1 MADNVIDTLQLQIE
15 SDSRNASRSI
25 GKLADNLLKLQ
36 KSVMGIENIKLDGFS
51 GSMSQLKSSLDGFSV
66 PDGLEKGINALY
78 RLSRINSA
86 KMLEAA
92 IGVKE
97 ISDSLQGMKGITIP
111 TLDGVDKLIESTR
124 KLGGV
129 KIGDA
134 SKFLPTI
141 SKNLVEFV
149 DGMNKAGSVTFD
161 FSNMEKLISS
171 ISALGGAKST
181 QAAANLKPIKEQILE
196 FVKGLNGIKTI
207 DFDVSGLTELV
218 SSISKLGGKASGR
231 SAGNINAI
239 TDALSRMM
247 SVLSKSP
254 RVSENVIRMTNAM
267 ANLAT
272 NGAKVGSAAR
282 GINSSFNMFG
292 ASAGKAAKKSH
303 GLAATIGRL
312 YATFWVL
319 QRGVSAAGRA
329 IQSSMDFIESY
340 NYFDVALSKVGRD
353 AADNWEKAGY
363 ESAEAYAESFKDRML
378 DLNKQ
383 MTGFEVDES
392 GYATYT
398 NVPNL
403 GMNPQQVLNY
413 SAMYAQMADSM
424 GMTGEAALKTSKAL
438 VMLGADWASLR
449 NISLDTAW
457 GKFASALAGETE
469 AIRQLGLDITQT
481 TLQQTAYKYGLDMSI
496 QSMDRATKTQLMLLS
511 VLDQSKVAFG
521 DMARTI
527 ESPANQLRL
536 FQQNIANLAR
546 TIGNLFLPIVS
557 KVLPY
562 VNGLII
568 ALQRLFA
575 LLGLKI
581 NIKDSIGQI
590 GGGGGAMGDF
600 AGSADDAADALGE
613 AADNAKKLKNYTL
626 GIDELN
632 IIAPPESSGGGA
644 GGAGGGGGLLDDAIG
659 DALAEYESIWD
670 QLLKNNKAQ
679 EIADKI
685 YDFFMR
691 IADAAQPTIDALQ
704 RLWKDGLAKL
714 GDFTWTALKD
724 FYYEFLRPVG
734 EWTLGTGLPMLID
747 VLNDFLNAINWTAIN
762 DALRKFWKAL
772 APFAEA
778 VGTGLIRFF
787 NDLLQVGASF
797 INKVVPDGLNSIADA
812 LNKISYKDAE
822 KIGYGLGILATALLA
837 FKGITNIATG
847 IKKTADSFKA
857 FFKITGAAKYS
868 AIAVGISAVVVALDE
883 FGYINVNWGT
893 VNSALSKLYDVL
905 KKFAVGIG
913 KGLIV
918 FLDGLAEV
926 LSPAIEVL
934 VNGIAKALEI
944 FANVLDMI
952 PENVIAGITTTLLSF
967 FTAWKTYQGV
977 NTIIAGLTSAMSPMI
992 EVFRKFGFV
1001 LEGIGS
1007 GIGALDSLKMVFGAS
1022 GLGGIKFAL
1031 IAGGLAAVTIAF
1043 KAWTDELQKPSPD
1056 MQKWV
1061 SSFDS
1066 VLEKSK
1072 QTTDGIRRD
1081 IDLWQQDFGAAMQGG
1096 TEYGEALAQKYV
1108 DLANKEN
1115 KSALEAEKMKQYAQE
1130 LVEIYP
1136 GLNQYINEETG
1147 LLDANAD
1154 SIKAVIEQQKA
1165 LNQYKA
1171 IQDLT
1176 GEAYQ
1181 NQFKAQVQFDIDQKS
1196 YDEATQKA
1204 EQLYQA
1210 AQEYAEKY
1218 HYSVKEG
1225 TGYGAAEITA
1235 DAGFSQ
1241 EKYNKMMK
1249 DAATAAETA
1258 KSAESQLENSRS
1270 ALTEATNAYTTAQDA
1285 ADKAQEDYI
1294 LQSPEM
1300 QESIN
1305 GIKDTFAEFI
1315 PVTDEFAT
1323 ALAMAGEEGVA
1334 GMQTMFEN
1342 IKNGVEVS
1350 SQDMMTAFSDS
1361 GLQLPKAFADAIATA
1376 EPEMQASMLTM
1387 FANLSSGVKIS
1398 ADELKQAFS
1407 LVGLDIPDAIVNG
1420 LASKEVAVQQQ
1431 TMSLLG
1437 NIESGQKLYESDL
1450 RALFQNLGIVV
1461 PDELI
1466 SSLDSKG
1473 AEVQENTIELISK
1486 MKAGVEV
1493 SGAEIKALFTQ
1504 FGYDV
1509 PDAVITSISSKGE
1522 EVLTS
1527 VTTMLS
1533 QMSDGVTLSKD
1544 QLTEL
1549 YSQLGLDVPDALI
1562 TSISGKNAETQG
1574 KVTELLSQFSVAT
1587 DAKKGELIEQMKDL
1601 GIDTADQLSAGF
1613 SDTMTN
1619 DTTASTESETWADK
1633 IANAVKNFFGIHSPS
1648 TMFRE
1653 FGRYVVE
1660 GFNEGIKNT
1669 SSTEA
1674 INTWMESIK
1683 AAFAPEQWATAFSNI
1698 LPAFQQSWTAVTEWW
1713 NGTAIP
1719 EFFAAMTEGA
1729 FSLENWLL
1737 MFDNMKLG
1745 MQQKWLEITTWWT
1758 EEALPTWWKTGVEE
1772 YFNEKRWMET
1782 LENVRKAFDKKWEE
1796 IDKLITKRTDEILEK
1811 TDKKL
1816 VVLVETWEESL
1827 NLLKEMSHNTF
1838 VEIKNDATSAID
1850 EIIEKIGEAMS
1861 KVSELSSSISGL
1873 NNMEVS
1879 ISGARAGVRGFAGG
1893 GIPEMG
1899 ELFVARENGPE
1910 FVGSFGSRTAV
1921 ANNDQIVQGITNGVY
1936 AANMEIVSVLNEVR
1950 NLLSDIKE
1958 KDMSISL
1965 DGRELISGIDER
1977 RSRNG
1982 FSF

>member
-66 PDGLEKGINALY
+66 PDGLEKGINTLY

-644 GGAGGGGGLLDDAIG
+644 GGAGGGGLLDDAIG

-691 IADAAQPTIDALQ
+691 IAEVAKPTTEALKT
-704 RLWKDGLAKL
+704 LWDEGLAKL
-714 GDFTWTALKD
+714 AGFAWDTLGDF
-724 FYYEFLRPVG
+724 YREFLVPVG
-734 EWTLGTGLPMLID
+734 KWTLGDNAGLPRLIYI
-747 VLNDFLNAINWTAIN
+747 LNDMLNNIDWGRLRNSLFDLYRALADLTIVTFDAVFDFFDYFLAPLATWTMSSAIPQLLDIMTRFIKEVDWNKIN
-762 DALRKFWKAL
+762 SSLEKFWKAL
-772 APFAEA
+772 EPFAENI
-778 VGTGLIRFF
+778 GQGIINFF
-787 NDLLQVGASF
+787 SDLAKIGAKF
-797 INKVVPDGLNSIADA
+797 INFVVPNGLELIANALNMMSPEFIQKIGYALGGLLTTILGFKVIRKVQGYFDRLWVAIGGKQAISDVKSAVKHLGNFAETVVNIPHVIITATKALQGNQGAVVALSGLYPKLDKSIKNVSKTFEYFKSAANSGNFFGTINNSLKNIVGNMSAMQRSAMTAVSAFFEFTIIKDTMYGLQTGTEGFLSAIAKISGVAAAAGYAMYLAFGPAGIVIAAITGVVAAISGISKAMDEVVHNNASQAIADA
-812 LNKISYKDAE
+812 LSNPGGQPIASYSDQYIAAFSEISAQFDSIAQKSQEMQSVKGNVDQANESIGTFVFAMKNGATVTDAEVNKIVQKFQQLVTDSQNLFSQQAEIIMMGLAGSLGEAVEAAGGSVEEYIKITSELQTETQKALSEISKDIQQLTVDYENGVISQDAYVESLGKLYEKYAELTGYGEDTKKSVENLQGVVAQGLDLSSFTLSNGELDKAALSEYFSKVADSASEAKSSVEENGQLMIDAIQSAINKANELGKTEDANALGKLLEYQKKDIEVQIGEIDKLVGTYTQTIQDQLIGKSSEVANNAIEEWEKLDFYE
-822 KIGYGLGILATALLA
+822 KIFVPKEGQVSTAISQ
-837 FKGITNIATG
+837 FNDNFIAPLN
-847 IKKTADSFKA
+847 SE
-857 FFKITGAAKYS
+857 
-868 AIAVGISAVVVALDE
+868 ISSKFGE
-883 FGYINVNWGT
+883 FGEYGKAYASDAMGT
-893 VNSALSKLYDVL
+893 
-905 KKFAVGIG
+905 I
-913 KGLIV
+913 
-918 FLDGLAEV
+918 LDGLVEV
-926 LSPAIEVL
+926 DSSSSNPYER
-934 VNGIAKALEI
+934 
-944 FANVLDMI
+944 
-952 PENVIAGITTTLLSF
+952 AG
-967 FTAWKTYQGV
+967 K
-977 NTIIAGLTSAMSPMI
+977 LTS
-992 EVFRKFGFV
+992 
-1001 LEGIGS
+1001 
-1007 GIGALDSLKMVFGAS
+1007 
-1022 GLGGIKFAL
+1022 
-1031 IAGGLAAVTIAF
+1031 
-1043 KAWTDELQKPSPD
+1043 
-1056 MQKWV
+1056 
-1061 SSFDS
+1061 
-1066 VLEKSK
+1066 
-1072 QTTDGIRRD
+1072 
-1081 IDLWQQDFGAAMQGG
+1081 
-1096 TEYGEALAQKYV
+1096 
-1108 DLANKEN
+1108 
-1115 KSALEAEKMKQYAQE
+1115 
-1130 LVEIYP
+1130 
-1136 GLNQYINEETG
+1136 
-1147 LLDANAD
+1147 
-1154 SIKAVIEQQKA
+1154 
-1165 LNQYKA
+1165 
-1171 IQDLT
+1171 
-1176 GEAYQ
+1176 
-1181 NQFKAQVQFDIDQKS
+1181 
-1196 YDEATQKA
+1196 
-1204 EQLYQA
+1204 
-1210 AQEYAEKY
+1210 
-1218 HYSVKEG
+1218 
-1225 TGYGAAEITA
+1225 
-1235 DAGFSQ
+1235 
-1241 EKYNKMMK
+1241 
-1249 DAATAAETA
+1249 
-1258 KSAESQLENSRS
+1258 
-1270 ALTEATNAYTTAQDA
+1270 
-1285 ADKAQEDYI
+1285 
-1294 LQSPEM
+1294 
-1300 QESIN
+1300 
-1305 GIKDTFAEFI
+1305 
-1315 PVTDEFAT
+1315 
-1323 ALAMAGEEGVA
+1323 
-1334 GMQTMFEN
+1334 
-1342 IKNGVEVS
+1342 
-1350 SQDMMTAFSDS
+1350 
-1361 GLQLPKAFADAIATA
+1361 
-1376 EPEMQASMLTM
+1376 
-1387 FANLSSGVKIS
+1387 
-1398 ADELKQAFS
+1398 
-1407 LVGLDIPDAIVNG
+1407 
-1420 LASKEVAVQQQ
+1420 
-1431 TMSLLG
+1431 
-1437 NIESGQKLYESDL
+1437 NIESLVKTGIDGAKEGIESLSSEMGGFTVEGYNKGIEDNQDTTDDIIMTWMK
-1450 RALFQNLGIVV
+1450 RNLTSMHDSPMEFGSPSEAAKRFGKDTVVGYNIGI
-1461 PDELI
+1461 
-1466 SSLDSKG
+1466 
-1473 AEVQENTIELISK
+1473 QEN
-1486 MKAGVEV
+1486 A
-1493 SGAEIKALFTQ
+1493 
-1504 FGYDV
+1504 
-1509 PDAVITSISSKGE
+1509 
-1522 EVLTS
+1522 
-1527 VTTMLS
+1527 
-1533 QMSDGVTLSKD
+1533 
-1544 QLTEL
+1544 
-1549 YSQLGLDVPDALI
+1549 
-1562 TSISGKNAETQG
+1562 
-1574 KVTELLSQFSVAT
+1574 
-1587 DAKKGELIEQMKDL
+1587 
-1601 GIDTADQLSAGF
+1601 
-1613 SDTMTN
+1613 
-1619 DTTASTESETWADK
+1619 
-1633 IANAVKNFFGIHSPS
+1633 
-1648 TMFRE
+1648 
-1653 FGRYVVE
+1653 
-1660 GFNEGIKNT
+1660 
-1669 SSTEA
+1669 SSTSG
-1674 INTWMESIK
+1674 IIKTWMESVK
-1683 AAFAPEQWATAFSNI
+1683 SAFAPEQWATAFSNI

-1713 NGTAIP
+1713 NGAAIP

-1796 IDKLITKRTDEILEK
+1796 IDKLITKRMDEILEK

-1879 ISGARAGVRGFAGG
+1879 ISGARARVRGFAGG
-1893 GIPEMG
+1893 GMPEMG

>member
-51 GSMSQLKSSLDGFSV
+51 GSMDKLKGTLSGFTI
-66 PDGLEKGINALY
+66 PDGLDKGISALY
-78 RLSRINSA
+78 RLSRINST

-111 TLDGVDKLIESTR
+111 TLDGMDKLVESAR

-129 KIGDA
+129 KVGDA
-134 SKFLPTI
+134 AKFLPAI
-141 SKNLVEFV
+141 SKNLTEFV
-149 DGMNKAGSVTFD
+149 NGMNKAGGVTFD
-161 FSNMEKLISS
+161 FANMEKLISS
-171 ISALGGAKST
+171 ITTLGGAKST
-181 QAAANLKPIKEQILE
+181 QAAANLKPIKEQLTDFI
-196 FVKGLNGIKTI
+196 KGLNGIKTI
-207 DFDVSGLTELV
+207 DFDVTGLSELV
-218 SSISKLGGKASGR
+218 SSIAKLGGKSGGRASQ
-231 SAGNINAI
+231 NIKDI

-247 SVLSKSP
+247 TVLSKAP
-254 RVSENVIRMTNAM
+254 RINGNVIQMTNAM
-267 ANLAT
+267 ANLAS
-272 NGAKVGSAAR
+272 NGAKVGTAAR

-292 ASAGKAAKKSH
+292 SAAGKASKRSH

-312 YATFWVL
+312 YATFWML

-363 ESAEAYAESFKDRML
+363 ESAEAYAESFKTRML

-398 NVPNL
+398 NIPNL

-424 GMTGEAALKTSKAL
+424 GMAGETALKTSKAL

-590 GGGGGAMGDF
+590 GGGGAMGDF
-600 AGSADDAADALGE
+600 AGSAGDAADALGD
-613 AADNAKKLKNYTL
+613 AADNAKKLKNYTAR
-626 GIDELN
+626 IDELN
-632 IIAPPESSGGGA
+632 IFAPPEKSGGGA
-644 GGAGGGGGLLDDAIG
+644 GGAGGGGGLLDDIIG

-685 YDFFMR
+685 YDFFMK

-714 GDFTWTALKD
+714 GEFTWTALED
-724 FYYEFLRPVG
+724 FYNEFLRPVG

-747 VLNDFLNAINWTAIN
+747 ALNDFLNAINWTEIN
-762 DALRKFWKAL
+762 DALRRFWKAL
-772 APFAEA
+772 EPFAEA
-778 VGTGLIRFF
+778 VGTGLIHFF
-787 NDLLQVGASF
+787 DDLLQVGASF

-822 KIGYGLGILATALLA
+822 KIGYALGILATSLVA
-837 FKGITNIATG
+837 FKGILNIATG

-868 AIAVGISAVVVALDE
+868 AIAVGIGAVVVALDK

-918 FLDGLAEV
+918 FLDGLAEA
-926 LSPAIEVL
+926 LPLAIG
-934 VNGIAKALEI
+934 VNVKLTAKALEI

-952 PENVIAGITTTLLSF
+952 PENAIAGVTTTLLSF
-967 FTAWKTYQGV
+967 FTAWKTYKGT
-977 NTIIAGLTSAMSPMI
+977 NAIISGLTSAMSPMI
-992 EVFRKFGFV
+992 EVFRNFGFV

-1007 GIGALDSLKMVFGAS
+1007 GIGVLDSFKMVFGAG
-1022 GLGGIKFAL
+1022 GLGGIQFAL
-1031 IAGGLAAVTIAF
+1031 IVGGLTAVTIAF

-1081 IDLWQQDFGAAMQGG
+1081 IELWQQDFSAAMQGG
-1096 TEYGEALAQKYV
+1096 TEYGETLAQKYV

-1115 KSALEAEKMKQYAQE
+1115 KSALEAKKMKQYAQE
-1130 LVEIYP
+1130 LVDIYP

-1147 LLDANAD
+1147 LLDANAE

-1171 IQDLT
+1171 MQDFT

-1204 EQLYQA
+1204 EQLYKA
-1210 AQEYAEKY
+1210 AEEYAEKY

-1225 TGYGAAEITA
+1225 SGYGAAEITA
-1235 DAGFSQ
+1235 DAGFSL

-1258 KSAESQLENSRS
+1258 KSAETQLQNSRS

-1305 GIKDTFAEFI
+1305 GIKDSFTEFI

-1323 ALAMAGEEGVA
+1323 KLAMAGEESVA
-1334 GMQTMFEN
+1334 GMQTMFDN

-1350 SQDMMTAFSDS
+1350 SQDMMTAFSDA
-1361 GLQLPKAFADAIATA
+1361 GMQLPKAFADAIAGA
-1376 EPEMQASMLTM
+1376 EPEMQAKMLTM
-1387 FANLSSGVKIS
+1387 FGNISSGVKIS
-1398 ADELKQAFS
+1398 AEELKQAFS
-1407 LVGLDIPDAIVNG
+1407 LVGLELPDAIVEG
-1420 LASKEVAVQQQ
+1420 LASKEPAVQQQ
-1431 TMSLLG
+1431 TLSLLG
-1437 NIESGQKLYESDL
+1437 NIESGQKLYENDL
-1450 RALFQNLGIVV
+1450 RALFQNLGIIV

-1473 AEVQENTIELISK
+1473 AEVQENTVELLSK
-1486 MKAGVEV
+1486 MKSGIEV
-1493 SGAEIKALFTQ
+1493 SGGEIKALFTQ

-1533 QMSDGVTLSKD
+1533 QMSDGVTLTKD

-1549 YSQLGLDVPDALI
+1549 YSQLGLEVPDALI
-1562 TSISGKNAETQG
+1562 SSISGKNAETQG

-1587 DAKKGELIEQMKDL
+1587 DSKKGELIEQMKGL

-1613 SDTMTN
+1613 SESMAN
-1619 DTTASTESETWADK
+1619 DTKAADESESWAEK
-1633 IANAVKNFFGIHSPS
+1633 LATAVRNFLGIHSPS
-1648 TMFRE
+1648 TLFKE
-1653 FGRYVVE
+1653 FGQYVVE
-1660 GFNEGIKNT
+1660 GFNEGIRNT
-1669 SSTEA
+1669 SSAEA
-1674 INTWMESIK
+1674 INTWMESVK
-1683 AAFAPEQWATAFSNI
+1683 AAFAPEQWTTAFSNI
-1698 LPAFQQSWTAVTEWW
+1698 LPAFQQSWVLVTEWW

-1719 EFFAAMTEGA
+1719 EFFAAMTGGA
-1729 FSLENWLL
+1729 FSLENW
-1737 MFDNMKLG
+1737 MAVFENMRLG
-1745 MQQKWLEITTWWT
+1745 IQQKWLEITTWWT
-1758 EEALPTWWKTGVEE
+1758 EDALPTWWKSGVEE

-1782 LENVRKAFDKKWEE
+1782 LEHVRKAFEKKWEE
-1796 IDKLITKRTDEILEK
+1796 IDKLITKRMDEILEK

-1816 VVLVETWEESL
+1816 IVLIETWEESL
-1827 NLLKEMSHNTF
+1827 DLLKEMSHNTF
-1838 VEIKNDATSAID
+1838 TEIKNDATAALD
-1850 EIIEKIGEAMS
+1850 EVISKIEEAMS
-1861 KVSELSSSISGL
+1861 KISELSSSISGMSNIEISL
-1873 NNMEVS
+1873 
-1879 ISGARAGVRGFAGG
+1879 SGARAGIRGFAGG
-1893 GIPEMG
+1893 GMPEMG
-1899 ELFVARENGPE
+1899 ELFVARESGPE
-1910 FVGSFGSRTAV
+1910 FVGTFGSRTAV
-1921 ANNDQIVQGITNGVY
+1921 ANNDQIVQGITNGVSI
-1936 AANMEIVSVLNEVR
+1936 ANMEVVSVLNDVR
-1950 NLLSDIKE
+1950 NLLHDIRE